1 MLKMSVRIT
10 RMIIFFWPETSQ
22 GSANVTLKEK
32 EYEMKTRRSALI
44 NIESGFNNDVSG
56 LVDQRV

>member
-1 MLKMSVRIT
+1 
-10 RMIIFFWPETSQ
+10 MIIFFWPETSQ
-22 GSANVTLKEK
+22 GSANVTLKGK

-56 LVDQRV
+56 LALWIKECSDHMTF